1 MEKILIEINEQE
13 TDAQRLGRMIRYLRL
28 STGLKREDFANYLH
42 IPLGT
47 VRDWEQG
54 KRKMP
59 DYVYELIE
67 YKVSRELTKGESEKA
82 GDTDTLNKNVKDMN

>member
-1 MEKILIEINEQE
+1 MDNITIEINENE
-13 TDAQRLGRMIRYLRL
+13 SEARRLGRMIKYLRL
-28 STGLKREDFANYLH
+28 STGMKREDFANYFH

-59 DYVYELIE
+59 EYVYELIA
-67 YKVSRELTKGESEKA
+67 YKASKELLREKEKNM
-82 GDTDTLNKNVKDMN
+82 DEKNK

>member
-1 MEKILIEINEQE
+1 MEKILIETDQNEN
-13 TDAQRLGRMIRYLRL
+13 DAQRLGRMVRYLRTM
-28 STGLKREDFANYLH
+28 TGMKREEFANYLH
-42 IPLGT
+42 IPIGT

-67 YKVSRELTKGESEKA
+67 YKVSNELLEK
-82 GDTDTLNKNVKDMN
+82 K

>member
-1 MEKILIEINEQE
+1 MNSITIEINENE
-13 TDAQRLGRMIRYLRL
+13 TEAQRLGKMVKYLRL
-28 STGLKREDFANYLH
+28 STGMKREDFANYFH

-59 DYVYELIE
+59 EYVYELIE
-67 YKVSRELTKGESEKA
+67 YKASRELLVEKEE
-82 GDTDTLNKNVKDMN
+82 NVYGKE

>member
-1 MEKILIEINEQE
+1 MNDISIDINKDE
-13 TDAQRLGRMIRYLRL
+13 TEAQRLGRMIKYLRL
-28 STGLKREDFANYLH
+28 STGMKRGDFANYFH

-59 DYVYELIE
+59 EYVYELIE
-67 YKVSRELTKGESEKA
+67 YKASRELLVEKEE
-82 GDTDTLNKNVKDMN
+82 NVYGKE

>member
-1 MEKILIEINEQE
+1 MNIIEIEITENENE
-13 TDAQRLGRMIRYLRL
+13 TEAQRLGRMIKYLRL
-28 STGLKREDFANYLH
+28 STGMKREDFANYFN

-59 DYVYELIE
+59 EYVYELIE
-67 YKVSRELTKGESEKA
+67 YKASKELLKEKEENMD
-82 GDTDTLNKNVKDMN
+82 GKNK

>member
-1 MEKILIEINEQE
+1 MNDITIDINKDE
-13 TDAQRLGRMIRYLRL
+13 TEAQRLGRMIKYLRL
-28 STGLKREDFANYLH
+28 SIGMKREDFANYFH

-59 DYVYELIE
+59 EYVYELIE
-67 YKVSRELTKGESEKA
+67 YKASRELLVEKEKVY
-82 GDTDTLNKNVKDMN
+82 GKE

>member
-1 MEKILIEINEQE
+1 MEEIFVEINDNE
-13 TDAQRLGRMIRYLRL
+13 TDAQRLGRMIKYLRL
-28 STGLKREDFANYLH
+28 MTGMKREDFANYLH
-42 IPLGT
+42 IPLNT

-67 YKVSRELTKGESEKA
+67 YKVSRELISQGKRDANGE
-82 GDTDTLNKNVKDMN
+82 

>member
-1 MEKILIEINEQE
+1 MDKIILETQDNETE
-13 TDAQRLGRMIRYLRL
+13 AQRLGRMIKYLRL
-28 STGLKREDFANYLH
+28 LTGMKREDFANYLH

-59 DYVYELIE
+59 EYVYELIE
-67 YKVSRELTKGESEKA
+67 YKVERELIAKVDDGDGE
-82 GDTDTLNKNVKDMN
+82 

>member
-1 MEKILIEINEQE
+1 MEPIIMEIHDNESE
-13 TDAQRLGRMIRYLRL
+13 AQRLGRMIKYLRL
-28 STGLKREDFANYLH
+28 LTGMKREDFANYLH

-59 DYVYELIE
+59 EYVYELIE
-67 YKVSRELTKGESEKA
+67 YKLSKEMLISQKKEQ
-82 GDTDTLNKNVKDMN
+82 

>member
-1 MEKILIEINEQE
+1 MMQVEKKMDIKTE
-13 TDAQRLGRMIRYLRL
+13 AQRLGRMIKYLRFQ
-28 STGLKREDFANYLH
+28 TGMKREDFANFLH

-59 DYVYELIE
+59 EYVYELIE
-67 YKVSRELTKGESEKA
+67 YKVTRELIKESR
-82 GDTDTLNKNVKDMN
+82 

>member
-1 MEKILIEINEQE
+1 MDKIILETQDNETE
-13 TDAQRLGRMIRYLRL
+13 AQRLGRMIKYLRL
-28 STGLKREDFANYLH
+28 LTGMKREDFANYLH

-59 DYVYELIE
+59 EYVYELIE
-67 YKVSRELTKGESEKA
+67 YKAERELIAKGDD
-82 GDTDTLNKNVKDMN
+82 GDGE

>member
-1 MEKILIEINEQE
+1 MDKIILETQDNETE
-13 TDAQRLGRMIRYLRL
+13 AQRLGRMIKYLRL
-28 STGLKREDFANYLH
+28 LTGMKREDFANYLH

-59 DYVYELIE
+59 EYVYELIE
-67 YKVSRELTKGESEKA
+67 YKVERELIAKGDD
-82 GDTDTLNKNVKDMN
+82 GDGE

>member
-1 MEKILIEINEQE
+1 MKEVILEQCQNETE
-13 TDAQRLGRMIRYLRL
+13 AQRLGRMVWYLRSL
-28 STGLKREDFANYLH
+28 TGMKREEFANYLH

-59 DYVYELIE
+59 VYVYELME
-67 YKVSRELTKGESEKA
+67 YKVSRELLDRKGREE
-82 GDTDTLNKNVKDMN
+82 

>member
-1 MEKILIEINEQE
+1 MHIEIERMNNEN
-13 TDAQRLGRMIRYLRL
+13 DAQYLGRMIKHLRL
-28 STGLKREDFANYLH
+28 LTGMKREDFANYLH

-59 DYVYELIE
+59 NYVYELIE
-67 YKVSRELTKGESEKA
+67 YKIMKELIH
-82 GDTDTLNKNVKDMN
+82 

>member
-1 MEKILIEINEQE
+1 M
-13 TDAQRLGRMIRYLRL
+13 
-28 STGLKREDFANYLH
+28 KREDFANYLH

-59 DYVYELIE
+59 EYVYELIE
-67 YKVSRELTKGESEKA
+67 YKVERELIAKGDD
-82 GDTDTLNKNVKDMN
+82 GDGE